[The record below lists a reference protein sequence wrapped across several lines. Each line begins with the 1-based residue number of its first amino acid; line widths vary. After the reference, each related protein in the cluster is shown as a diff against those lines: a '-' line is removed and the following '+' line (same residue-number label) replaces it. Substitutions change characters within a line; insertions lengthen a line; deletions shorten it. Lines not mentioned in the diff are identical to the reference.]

1 MSPGSPARPRSAGLV
16 RSGSRVISPSAV
28 SARAVTRAERGDPEQ
43 VNQAIAMLDKL
54 GKGHVGG
61 RRVRPIP
68 LLRKVVGANPPN
80 GV

>member
-1 MSPGSPARPRSAGLV
+1 M
-16 RSGSRVISPSAV
+16 
-28 SARAVTRAERGDPEQ
+28 SARAVARAERGDPEQ